1 MKVLRAIPKENTL
14 SFEEITKLDKI
25 FEIIS
30 EKNLLKNNSLSN
42 NRWEMLFEFDK
53 EINEKVNNISSEDD
67 SCDDENSSDEEFNPT
82 FVDKRKKAKI

>member
-53 EINEKVNNISSEDD
+53 EINEKGNNISSEDD
-67 SCDDENSSDEEFNPT
+67 SWDDENSSDEEFNPT